1 MSNIIFHID
10 INYFFAR
17 CEEIKN
23 PKLEKEAFVVAER
36 AKRSVISASNPLA
49 RKYKINSGMRLL
61 DAFKLNPHIK
71 VVKAD
76 HQYYQAKSI
85 EFFKIIKNF
94 LECDIEIAS
103 IDECYSDVSN
113 IIKKY
118 HNNYQILATQL
129 KREIF
134 KQTSLIVTIGI
145 GDTKF
150 LAKTAGDLKPKS
162 GIGWIFTNEIE
173 TKLWPLPIKNMFLV
187 GKRTNDFF
195 IKLNIKT
202 IKDFINFKDQ
212 NLLKKTLKKRYWI
225 FLNFIY
231 GQSENTIN
239 INNNVS
245 KTISNGI
252 TFEHNIE
259 NEIEILKAIKSCC
272 QEIFKKLEYEKIRPL
287 TISVIIKKKYNVSI
301 SHSKT
306 FINPIENY
314 KDLYNKSLNIFYNLW
329 DTEPI
334 RSITISTSNMLS
346 ISAIFQQI
354 QI

>member
-23 PKLEKEAFVVAER
+23 PQLENEAFVVAER
-36 AKRSVISASNPLA
+36 TKRSVISTSNPLA

-76 HQYYQAKSI
+76 HRYYQTKSI
-85 EFFKIIKNF
+85 EFFRVIKNF
-94 LECDIEIAS
+94 LESDIEIAS
-103 IDECYSDVSN
+103 IDECYSDVTN
-113 IIKKY
+113 ILKKY

-150 LAKTAGDLKPKS
+150 LAKTAGDLKPQN
-162 GIGWIFTNEIE
+162 GIGWIFSNEIE
-173 TKLWPLPIKNMFLV
+173 TKLWPLPIKDMFLV
-187 GKRTNDFF
+187 GKKANDFF
-195 IKLNIKT
+195 SKLNIKT
-202 IKDFINFKDQ
+202 IKDFIDFKNQ
-212 NLLKKTLKKRYWI
+212 ALLKATLKKRYWVFLDFI
-225 FLNFIY
+225 F
-231 GQSENTIN
+231 GKSENTIN
-239 INNNVS
+239 TNNNVS
-245 KTISNGI
+245 KTISSGI
-252 TFEHNIE
+252 TFEQNIDDE
-259 NEIEILKAIKSCC
+259 AKILATINLCC

-287 TISVIIKKKYNVSI
+287 SIIVIIKKKYNVSF
-301 SHSKT
+301 SQSKT
-306 FINPIENY
+306 FLNPIENQ
-314 KDLYNKSLNIFYNLW
+314 KELYHKSLNIFYKLW

-334 RSITISTSNMLS
+334 RSITISTNNMLS
-346 ISAIFQQI
+346 SNEIFQQI